1 VKKQGL
7 LSLTGIALLGL
18 IVLMTLHEWDYATPP
33 APEQRPDVP
42 TLVLEHLDATRH
54 GESGEPIYR
63 ITANGLAWFE
73 VTDRSTLDAPR
84 VEMFGNKGR
93 WLIEAKKGE
102 MRQSEKIIDLQG
114 EVRAQ
119 REGDAPLSLETA
131 QLVYHADDERLVV
144 PTPVVIRHE
153 GGETRAGQLDADLRN
168 GVMTMAD
175 GVETRYAPTP
185 R

>member
-1 VKKQGL
+1 
-7 LSLTGIALLGL
+7 
-18 IVLMTLHEWDYATPP
+18 
-33 APEQRPDVP
+33 
-42 TLVLEHLDATRH
+42 
-54 GESGEPIYR
+54 
-63 ITANGLAWFE
+63 
-73 VTDRSTLDAPR
+73 
-84 VEMFGNKGR
+84 
-93 WLIEAKKGE
+93 

>member
-1 VKKQGL
+1 MKKQGL
-7 LSLTGIALLGL
+7 LSLTGIALLAL
-18 IVLMTLHEWDYATPP
+18 IVMMTLHEWDYATPP

-42 TLVLEHLDATRH
+42 TLVLEQLNAVRH
-54 GESGEPIYR
+54 DERGEPVYR
-63 ITANGLAWFE
+63 ITASGLSWFE
-73 VTDRSTLDAPR
+73 VTNRSTLDAPL

-114 EVRAQ
+114 GVYAQ

-131 QLVYHADDERLVV
+131 RLVYHADKEKLVIPGSV
-144 PTPVVIRHE
+144 LIQHE
-153 GGETRAGQLDADLRN
+153 GGETRAGQLEADLRN

-175 GVETRYAPTP
+175 GVETRYVPTP

>member
-1 VKKQGL
+1 MKKQGL
-7 LSLTGIALLGL
+7 LSLTGIALLAL

-33 APEQRPDVP
+33 APDQRPDVP
-42 TLVLEHLDATRH
+42 TLVLEQLNATRH
-54 GESGEPIYR
+54 DESGKPVYR
-63 ITANGLAWFE
+63 ITASGLAWFE
-73 VTDRSTLDAPR
+73 VTNRSTLEAPL

-93 WLIEAKKGE
+93 WLITAKKGE
-102 MRQSEKIIDLQG
+102 MRQSEKIIDLQD

-131 QLVYHADDERLVV
+131 RLVYHAEGERLVI
-144 PTPVVIRHE
+144 PAAVVIHHE
-153 GGETRAGQLDADLRN
+153 GGETRAGQLEADLKN
-168 GVMTMAD
+168 GVITMAD